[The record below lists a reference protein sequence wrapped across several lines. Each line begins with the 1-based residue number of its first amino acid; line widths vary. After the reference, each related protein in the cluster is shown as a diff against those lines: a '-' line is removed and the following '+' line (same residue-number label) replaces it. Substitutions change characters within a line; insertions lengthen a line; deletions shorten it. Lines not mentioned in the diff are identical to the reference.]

1 MKVLKDLEELDS
13 EDDNS
18 ELDDSLRLKRTEVV
32 NQLRVINKN
41 IRFDFAP
48 KGQGQLVKGRWS
60 KYYYSII
67 KWRRLRNGVLQH
79 VQKTSKQER

>member
-48 KGQGQLVKGRWS
+48 KG
-60 KYYYSII
+60 
-67 KWRRLRNGVLQH
+67 
-79 VQKTSKQER
+79 

>member
-1 MKVLKDLEELDS
+1 MFRLLDVTKMKVLKDLEELDS

-48 KGQGQLVKGRWS
+48 KG
-60 KYYYSII
+60 
-67 KWRRLRNGVLQH
+67 
-79 VQKTSKQER
+79 